1 MVFYKKNKNST
12 FLQELESVLDISGAQ
27 NYVPLYSR
35 FFVLNATNWNS
46 INLENDYELATIQQG
61 DYNTATGT
69 LLNNTTIPI
78 FLKYSPLLDPLKY
91 LNGKY
96 SSYDFTLPS
105 LSPSFPKLAEVNNSA
120 YTDSFFSY
128 LSSQL
133 LTKENFIHGIG
144 FHGSYLGIK
153 RKFKYNIEDEIEQL
167 HNSTFFY
174 ENNNTLFTLNKEL
187 NNGSSS
193 QRNRQKLVLEDE
205 SIPLIFDDL
214 DCSFESKNE
223 SKNENTECIEC
234 PECTHCIEIK
244 DISENIVASGE
255 ESEDKEYDADSKS
268 SDSSSQS
275 SNTETEYTDELESSE
290 EDFDTYGLTA
300 EINQFPVQIIALE
313 KCKDTL
319 DSLLV
324 ECISPEEITSALMQ
338 VIMTLI
344 VYQKKFQFTHND
356 LHTNN
361 IMYVDTDEEYVY
373 YTHNNIHYKVPTFG
387 RIYKIIDFGRAIYTF
402 EGKQFVSDS
411 FHTDGDA
418 ATQYNME
425 PFLDASKPV
434 LEPNYS
440 FDLCRLACSMLDI
453 IPDDTPVYELVEE
466 WCLDDKKR
474 NVLYKKNGEER
485 YPDFKLYKMI
495 ARTVHAHTP
504 EAQLTKPIFKAYV
517 TKKAHPRAI
526 QI

>member
-1 MVFYKKNKNST
+1 M
-12 FLQELESVLDISGAQ
+12 
-27 NYVPLYSR
+27 
-35 FFVLNATNWNS
+35 NATNWNS
-46 INLENDYELATIQQG
+46 INLENDYELSSIQKG
-61 DYNTATGT
+61 EYNTATGIVQNST
-69 LLNNTTIPI
+69 LPI

-96 SSYDFTLPS
+96 SEYNFNLPS
-105 LSPSFPKLAEVNNSA
+105 LTPSFPKLDEINNSA

-128 LSSQL
+128 LSSNL
-133 LTKENFIHGIG
+133 LTKENFVHGLG
-144 FHGSYLGIK
+144 FYGSYLGIK

-174 ENNNTLFTLNKEL
+174 ENNNKLYTLNKEL
-187 NNGSSS
+187 NNSSS
-193 QRNRQKLVLEDE
+193 QKNRQKLILEDE
-205 SIPLIFDDL
+205 VIPICFEDI
-214 DCSFESKNE
+214 DCSL
-223 SKNENTECIEC
+223 
-234 PECTHCIEIK
+234 PIK
-244 DISENIVASGE
+244 DCELDVLEVVEDLNVLTEQTLRSDSE
-255 ESEDKEYDADSKS
+255 S

-275 SNTETEYTDELESSE
+275 SNTGTDYTDELESSDE
-290 EDFDTYGLTA
+290 FDSYGLTA
-300 EINQFPVQIIALE
+300 EINQFPVQVIALE

-319 DSLLV
+319 DSLLI
-324 ECISPEEITSALMQ
+324 ESISPEEITSALLQ

-344 VYQKKFQFTHND
+344 MYQKKFQFTHND

-361 IMYVDTDEEYVY
+361 IMYVETTEEFLY
-373 YTHNNIHYKVPTFG
+373 YTHNNINYKLPTYG

-402 EGKQFVSDS
+402 EGKRFVSDS
-411 FHTDGDA
+411 FHPDGDA
-418 ATQYNME
+418 ATQYNIE
-425 PFLDASKPV
+425 PFLDVSKPL

-466 WCLDDKKR
+466 WCLDDKNR

-504 EAQLTKPIFKAYV
+504 EAQLVKPIFKKYIVSEANPS
-517 TKKAHPRAI
+517 AMNF
-526 QI
+526 

>member
-12 FLQELESVLDISGAQ
+12 LLQEIETVLDVSGAQ
-27 NYVPLYSR
+27 NYIPIYSR
-35 FFVLNATNWNS
+35 FFTLNTTNWNS
-46 INLENDYELATIQQG
+46 INLDNDCELLSISNAEYNKATAILR
-61 DYNTATGT
+61 NNVT
-69 LLNNTTIPI
+69 LPI

-96 SSYDFTLPS
+96 TSYDFTLPS
-105 LSPSFPKLAEVNNSA
+105 LTGNFPKLMEVNNSA

-133 LTKENFIHGIG
+133 LYKNNFIHGIG
-144 FHGSYLGIK
+144 FYGSYLGIK

-174 ENNNTLFTLNKEL
+174 ENNNKLFTLNREITTP
-187 NNGSSS
+187 SS
-193 QRNRQKLVLEDE
+193 QKNRQKLILEDE
-205 SIPLIFDDL
+205 CLPLPIDEIEYSVSPSI
-214 DCSFESKNE
+214 SSA
-223 SKNENTECIEC
+223 
-234 PECTHCIEIK
+234 EIK
-244 DISENIVASGE
+244 ESGIE
-255 ESEDKEYDADSKS
+255 VIEDLSTNSLSLTKSSSSKS
-268 SDSSSQS
+268 DTSSQS
-275 SNTETEYTDELESSE
+275 SNTETEFTEDCSSSEYTDCSM
-290 EDFDTYGLTA
+290 FDLSA
-300 EINQFPVQIIALE
+300 DIHQFPVQIIALE
-313 KCKDTL
+313 RCKDTL
-319 DSLLV
+319 DTLLMDT
-324 ECISPEEITSALMQ
+324 IPAEELTSALFQ

-344 VYQKKFQFTHND
+344 AYQRTYQFTHND

-361 IMYVDTDEEYVY
+361 IMYIETTEPYLY
-373 YTHNNIHYKVPTFG
+373 YTFKGLHYKVPTYG
-387 RIYKIIDFGRAIYTF
+387 RIFKIIDFGRAIYTYD
-402 EGKQFVSDS
+402 GKQFVSDS
-411 FHTDGDA
+411 FHPDGDA

-453 IPDDTPVYELVEE
+453 IPDDTPIYEVVEE

-495 ARTVHAHTP
+495 ARTVHEHIP
-504 EAQLTKPIFKAYV
+504 ELQLKKPVFKQYV
-517 TKKAHPRAI
+517 VSESNDRAM
-526 QI
+526 QIG

>member
-1 MVFYKKNKNST
+1 MVFYKKNKNGIL
-12 FLQELESVLDISGAQ
+12 LQEINSVLDISGAQ

-35 FFVLNATNWNS
+35 FFVLNSTNWNN
-46 INLENDYELATIQQG
+46 INLENDYELTSIQKG
-61 DYNTATGT
+61 DYNTATGI
-69 LLNNTTIPI
+69 LRNNALPI

-96 SSYDFTLPS
+96 STYDFSLPS
-105 LSPSFPKLAEVNNSA
+105 LSPSFPKLDEINNSA

-128 LSSQL
+128 LSSTL
-133 LTKENFIHGIG
+133 LTKENFVHGIG
-144 FHGSYLGIK
+144 FYGSYLGIK
-153 RKFKYNIEDEIEQL
+153 QKFKYIIEDEIEQL

-174 ENNNTLFTLNKEL
+174 ENNNKLFTLNKEL
-187 NNGSSS
+187 NIVASS
-193 QRNRQKLVLEDE
+193 QRNRQKLILEDENIPICIENIECSYPTETCKIDVIEVLEDLTVNTPNIE
-205 SIPLIFDDL
+205 KDD
-214 DCSFESKNE
+214 
-223 SKNENTECIEC
+223 
-234 PECTHCIEIK
+234 
-244 DISENIVASGE
+244 
-255 ESEDKEYDADSKS
+255 

-275 SNTETEYTDELESSE
+275 SNTGTDYTDEMESSE
-290 EDFDTYGLTA
+290 DEFDSYGLTA

-319 DSLLV
+319 DSLLI
-324 ECISPEEITSALMQ
+324 ETITPEEITSALMQ
-338 VIMTLI
+338 IIMTLI

-361 IMYVDTDEEYVY
+361 IMYVETEEEYLY
-373 YTHNNIHYKVPTFG
+373 YTHNNLNYKVPTYG

-402 EGKQFVSDS
+402 EEKRFVSDS
-411 FHTDGDA
+411 FHPDGDA
-418 ATQYNME
+418 ATQYNIE
-425 PFLDASKPV
+425 PFLDVYKPV

-504 EAQLTKPIFKAYV
+504 EAQLAKPIFNKYV
-517 TKKAHPRAI
+517 VSESNLRSM

>member
-1 MVFYKKNKNST
+1 MVFYKKNKNSN

-35 FFVLNATNWNS
+35 FFMLNDTNWNS
-46 INLENDYELATIQQG
+46 INLENDYELAKIHEG
-61 DYNTATGT
+61 NYNTATAT
-69 LLNNTTIPI
+69 LQNNTTLPI

-96 SSYDFTLPS
+96 PSYDFTLPS

-174 ENNNTLFTLNKEL
+174 ENNNKLFTLNKEL

-205 SIPLIFDDL
+205 SIPLIFENL
-214 DCSFESKNE
+214 ECISNTCENTK
-223 SKNENTECIEC
+223 ENTECIEIQDLSANLVASDSDN
-234 PECTHCIEIK
+234 EN
-244 DISENIVASGE
+244 NIVGL
-255 ESEDKEYDADSKS
+255 DSDS

-324 ECISPEEITSALMQ
+324 ECMSPEEITSALMQ

-361 IMYVDTDEEYVY
+361 IMYVDTTEEFLY
-373 YTHNNIHYKVPTFG
+373 YTHNNVFYKVPTFG

-402 EGKQFVSDS
+402 EGKRFVSDS
-411 FHTDGDA
+411 FHPDGDA
-418 ATQYNME
+418 ATQYNIE
-425 PFLDASKPV
+425 PFLDATKSV

-474 NVLYKKNGEER
+474 NILYKKNGEER

-504 EAQLTKPIFKAYV
+504 EAQLSKPIFKAYV
-517 TKKAHPRAI
+517 TKKAHPSAI

>member
-27 NYVPLYSR
+27 NYIPLYSR

-46 INLENDYELATIQQG
+46 INLENDYELASIQQA

-69 LLNNTTIPI
+69 LQNNTTLSI

-96 SSYDFTLPS
+96 STYHFNLPS
-105 LSPSFPKLAEVNNSA
+105 LLPSFPKLEEVNNSA

-174 ENNNTLFTLNKEL
+174 ENNNKLFTLNKEI
-187 NNGSSS
+187 NNESSS

-205 SIPLIFDDL
+205 SIPIMVEDVECFLTEKKQ
-214 DCSFESKNE
+214 CSEQ
-223 SKNENTECIEC
+223 
-234 PECTHCIEIK
+234 CTCELE
-244 DISENIVASGE
+244 DVQLVVSELE
-255 ESEDKEYDADSKS
+255 TEDKAVISDEG

-275 SNTETEYTDELESSE
+275 SNTETVYTDELESSDD
-290 EDFDTYGLTA
+290 DFDSYGLIA

-319 DSLLV
+319 DSLLI

-338 VIMTLI
+338 IIMTLLM
-344 VYQKKFQFTHND
+344 YQKKFQFTHND

-361 IMYVDTDEEYVY
+361 IMYVETSEEFLY
-373 YTHNNIHYKVPTFG
+373 YTHNNVNYKVPTYG

-402 EGKQFVSDS
+402 EGKRFVSDS
-411 FHTDGDA
+411 FHPDGDA
-418 ATQYNME
+418 ATQYNIE
-425 PFLDASKPV
+425 PFLDETKPV

-474 NVLYKKNGEER
+474 NILYKKNGEER

-517 TKKAHPRAI
+517 TKKAHPAAM

>member
-1 MVFYKKNKNST
+1 
-12 FLQELESVLDISGAQ
+12 
-27 NYVPLYSR
+27 
-35 FFVLNATNWNS
+35 
-46 INLENDYELATIQQG
+46 
-61 DYNTATGT
+61 
-69 LLNNTTIPI
+69 
-78 FLKYSPLLDPLKY
+78 
-91 LNGKY
+91 
-96 SSYDFTLPS
+96 
-105 LSPSFPKLAEVNNSA
+105 
-120 YTDSFFSY
+120 
-128 LSSQL
+128 
-133 LTKENFIHGIG
+133 
-144 FHGSYLGIK
+144 LGIK
-153 RKFKYNIEDEIEQL
+153 RKFKYNIEDEIEHL

-174 ENNNTLFTLNKEL
+174 ENNNKLFTLNKEL
-187 NNGSSS
+187 NNDSSS

-205 SIPLIFDDL
+205 SIPLVFEDL
-214 DCSFESKNE
+214 DCSITIEHKSE
-223 SKNENTECIEC
+223 ITECIE
-234 PECTHCIEIK
+234 IQ
-244 DISENIVASGE
+244 DLSANLIVA
-255 ESEDKEYDADSKS
+255 ESDTEDNVVGLDSDS

-275 SNTETEYTDELESSE
+275 SNTETVYTDDLESTE

-324 ECISPEEITSALMQ
+324 ECMSAEEITSALMQ
-338 VIMTLI
+338 IIMTLI

-361 IMYVDTDEEYVY
+361 IMYVDTSEEYLY
-373 YTHNNIHYKVPTFG
+373 YTHNNVHYKVPTYG

-402 EGKQFVSDS
+402 EGKRFVSDS
-411 FHTDGDA
+411 FHPDGDA
-418 ATQYNME
+418 ATQYNIE
-425 PFLDASKPV
+425 PFLDESKPV

-517 TKKAHPRAI
+517 TKKANPNAI

>member
-1 MVFYKKNKNST
+1 MVFYKKNKNNT

-27 NYVPLYSR
+27 NYIPIYSR

-46 INLENDYELATIQQG
+46 INLENDYELTQIQQG

-69 LLNNTTIPI
+69 LVNNTTIPI

-96 SSYDFTLPS
+96 SFYDFSLPS

-167 HNSTFFY
+167 HTSTFFY
-174 ENNNTLFTLNKEL
+174 ENNNKLFTLNKEL

-193 QRNRQKLVLEDE
+193 HRNQQKLVLEDE
-205 SIPLIFDDL
+205 SIPLIFENL
-214 DCSFESKNE
+214 DCSFVNE
-223 SKNENTECIEC
+223 NTNENTECIEIQDLSANMLDSD
-234 PECTHCIEIK
+234 TDK
-244 DISENIVASGE
+244 AGFDSE
-255 ESEDKEYDADSKS
+255 S

-275 SNTETEYTDELESSE
+275 SNTETAYTDDLESS

-324 ECISPEEITSALMQ
+324 ESISPEEITSALMQ

-361 IMYVDTDEEYVY
+361 IMYIDTPDEYVY
-373 YTHNNIHYKVPTFG
+373 YTHNNVHYKVPTFG

-402 EGKQFVSDS
+402 EGKRFVSDS
-411 FHTDGDA
+411 FHPDGDA
-418 ATQYNME
+418 ATQYNIE
-425 PFLDASKPV
+425 PFLDTSKPV

-504 EAQLTKPIFKAYV
+504 EAQLLKPIFKAYI
-517 TKKAHPRAI
+517 TKKAHPAAI

>member
-1 MVFYKKNKNST
+1 MVFYKKNKNGI

-46 INLENDYELATIQQG
+46 INLENEYELTSIQQG
-61 DYNTATGT
+61 DYNIALGT
-69 LLNNTTIPI
+69 LRNNSTLPI

-96 SSYDFTLPS
+96 SNYNFSLPS
-105 LSPSFPKLAEVNNSA
+105 LTPCFPKLDEVNNSA

-128 LSSQL
+128 LSSNL

-144 FHGSYLGIK
+144 FYGSFLGIK

-174 ENNNTLFTLNKEL
+174 ENNNKLYTLNKEL
-187 NNGSSS
+187 NNTSSS

-205 SIPLIFDDL
+205 NIPICFEDIVCSIPEKECEPVTVLEVVDL
-214 DCSFESKNE
+214 SLDES
-223 SKNENTECIEC
+223 T
-234 PECTHCIEIK
+234 
-244 DISENIVASGE
+244 V
-255 ESEDKEYDADSKS
+255 DKVDNDSDS

-275 SNTETEYTDELESSE
+275 SNTETVYTDELESSDD
-290 EDFDTYGLTA
+290 DFDSYGLMA

-319 DSLLV
+319 DSLLI
-324 ECISPEEITSALMQ
+324 ECMPPEEITAALLQ

-361 IMYVDTDEEYVY
+361 IMYVETNEEYVY
-373 YTHNNIHYKVPTFG
+373 YTHNNVHYKVPTYG

-402 EGKQFVSDS
+402 EGKRFVSDS

-418 ATQYNME
+418 ATQYNIE
-425 PFLDASKPV
+425 PFLDISKPV

-504 EAQLTKPIFKAYV
+504 ESQLIKPIFKKYV
-517 TKKAHPRAI
+517 VSEANPRAM

>member
-12 FLQELESVLDISGAQ
+12 FLQELETVLDISGAQ

-35 FFVLNATNWNS
+35 FFVLNASNWNN
-46 INLENDYELATIQQG
+46 INLENDYELTSIQQAN
-61 DYNTATGT
+61 YNIASGT
-69 LLNNTTIPI
+69 LQNNTTLPI

-96 SSYDFTLPS
+96 PSYNFNLPS
-105 LSPSFPKLAEVNNSA
+105 LSPSFPKLSEVNNSA

-128 LSSQL
+128 LSSNL

-144 FHGSYLGIK
+144 FYGSYLGIK

-174 ENNNTLFTLNKEL
+174 ENNNKLFTLNKEL
-187 NNGSSS
+187 NNASSS
-193 QRNRQKLVLEDE
+193 QRNREKLVLEDE
-205 SIPLIFDDL
+205 SIPLLFENL
-214 DCSFESKNE
+214 ECSFEK
-223 SKNENTECIEC
+223 ENTIENTDCIEVDNIILVA
-234 PECTHCIEIK
+234 ESDTE
-244 DISENIVASGE
+244 ENAVGS
-255 ESEDKEYDADSKS
+255 DS

-275 SNTETEYTDELESSE
+275 SNTETEYTEDLESSD
-290 EDFDTYGLTA
+290 DFDSYGLIA
-300 EINQFPVQIIALE
+300 EITQFPVQVIALE

-319 DSLLV
+319 DSLLI
-324 ECISPEEITSALMQ
+324 ECISPEEITSALIQ
-338 VIMTLI
+338 IIMTLI
-344 VYQKKFQFTHND
+344 VYQTKFQFTHND

-361 IMYVDTDEEYVY
+361 IMYIETSEEYLY
-373 YTHNNIHYKVPTFG
+373 YTHNQVHYKVPTFG

-402 EGKQFVSDS
+402 EGKRFVSDS
-411 FHTDGDA
+411 FHPDGDA
-418 ATQYNME
+418 ATQYNIE
-425 PFLDASKPV
+425 PFLDATKPV

-453 IPDDTPVYELVEE
+453 IPDDTLVYELVEE

-504 EAQLTKPIFKAYV
+504 EAQLSKPIFKTYV
-517 TKKAHPRAI
+517 TKKSHPSAI

>member
-1 MVFYKKNKNST
+1 MVFYKKNKNNT
-12 FLQELESVLDISGAQ
+12 LLQELEEVLDISGAQ
-27 NYVPLYSR
+27 NYIPLYSR
-35 FFVLNATNWNS
+35 FFVMNATNWNS
-46 INLENDYELATIQQG
+46 INLENDYELSGIQKG
-61 DYNTATGT
+61 EYNTATGT
-69 LLNNTTIPI
+69 IQPNRTLPI

-96 SSYDFTLPS
+96 SNYNFSLPS
-105 LSPSFPKLAEVNNSA
+105 LTPSFPKLDEINNSA

-128 LSSQL
+128 LSSNL
-133 LTKENFIHGIG
+133 LTKENFVHGIG
-144 FHGSYLGIK
+144 FYGSYLGIK

-174 ENNNTLFTLNKEL
+174 ENNNKLYTLNKEL
-187 NNGSSS
+187 NNTSSS
-193 QRNRQKLVLEDE
+193 QKNRQKLVLEDE
-205 SIPLIFDDL
+205 TIPICFEDIV
-214 DCSFESKNE
+214 CSFPEKECKPDVLEVIEDLNVVNE
-223 SKNENTECIEC
+223 LNLEQTVRS
-234 PECTHCIEIK
+234 
-244 DISENIVASGE
+244 DSE
-255 ESEDKEYDADSKS
+255 S

-275 SNTETEYTDELESSE
+275 SNTGTDYTDELDSSDE
-290 EDFDTYGLTA
+290 FDSCYGLTA
-300 EINQFPVQIIALE
+300 EINQFPVQVIALE
-313 KCKDTL
+313 KCNDTL
-319 DSLLV
+319 DSLLIDS
-324 ECISPEEITSALMQ
+324 ISPEEITSALMQ

-344 VYQKKFQFTHND
+344 VYQKNFQFTHND

-361 IMYVDTDEEYVY
+361 IMYVETNEEFLY
-373 YTHNNIHYKVPTFG
+373 YTHNNVNYKVPTYG

-402 EGKQFVSDS
+402 EGKRFVSDS
-411 FHTDGDA
+411 FHPDGDA
-418 ATQYNME
+418 ATQYNIE

-504 EAQLTKPIFKAYV
+504 EAQLVKPIFNKYIV
-517 TKKAHPRAI
+517 LQSNPGAI
-526 QI
+526 KI

>member
-1 MVFYKKNKNST
+1 
-12 FLQELESVLDISGAQ
+12 
-27 NYVPLYSR
+27 
-35 FFVLNATNWNS
+35 
-46 INLENDYELATIQQG
+46 
-61 DYNTATGT
+61 
-69 LLNNTTIPI
+69 
-78 FLKYSPLLDPLKY
+78 LDPLKY

-96 SSYDFTLPS
+96 STYNFNLPS
-105 LSPSFPKLAEVNNSA
+105 LSPSFPKLEEVNNSA

-133 LTKENFIHGIG
+133 LTKENFVHGIG

-174 ENNNTLFTLNKEL
+174 ENNNKLFTLNKEI
-187 NNGSSS
+187 NNDSSS

-205 SIPLIFDDL
+205 SIPLVFENVE
-214 DCSFESKNE
+214 CSFV
-223 SKNENTECIEC
+223 TEKKEC
-234 PECTHCIEIK
+234 SDQCTCELEHINLVVAELDTEDK
-244 DISENIVASGE
+244 ADISDEG
-255 ESEDKEYDADSKS
+255 

-275 SNTETEYTDELESSE
+275 SNTETDYTDDLESSDD
-290 EDFDTYGLTA
+290 DFDSYGLIA

-319 DSLLV
+319 DSLLI

-344 VYQKKFQFTHND
+344 MYQKKFQFTHND

-361 IMYVDTDEEYVY
+361 IMYVDTTEEFVY
-373 YTHNNIHYKVPTFG
+373 YTYNNVHYKVPTFG

-402 EGKQFVSDS
+402 EGKRFVSDS
-411 FHTDGDA
+411 FHPDGDA

-425 PFLDASKPV
+425 PFMDVTKPV

-474 NVLYKKNGEER
+474 NILYKKNGEER

-504 EAQLTKPIFKAYV
+504 EAQLAKPIFKAYV
-517 TKKAHPRAI
+517 TKKAHPSAI

>member
-1 MVFYKKNKNST
+1 MVFYKKNKNSI
-12 FLQELESVLDISGAQ
+12 LLEELNSVLEISGAQ
-27 NYVPLYSR
+27 NYIPLYSR
-35 FFVLNATNWNS
+35 FFVLNSTNWNN
-46 INLENDYELATIQQG
+46 INLENDYELSSIQKD
-61 DYNTATGT
+61 DYNTATGI
-69 LLNNTTIPI
+69 LKNNTTLPI

-96 SSYDFTLPS
+96 SDYDFSLPS
-105 LSPSFPKLAEVNNSA
+105 LTPSFPKLAEVNNSA

-133 LTKENFIHGIG
+133 LTKDNFVHGIG
-144 FHGSYLGIK
+144 FYGSYLGIK
-153 RKFKYNIEDEIEQL
+153 HKFRYNIEDEIEQL

-174 ENNNTLFTLNKEL
+174 ENNNKLYTLNKEL
-187 NNGSSS
+187 NNGVSS
-193 QRNRQKLVLEDE
+193 QRNREKLVLEDE
-205 SIPLIFDDL
+205 TIPICIEDIE
-214 DCSFESKNE
+214 CSFSIKEMGEPIVEVIEDLSANE
-223 SKNENTECIEC
+223 I
-234 PECTHCIEIK
+234 H
-244 DISENIVASGE
+244 
-255 ESEDKEYDADSKS
+255 DSIDHVVD
-268 SDSSSQS
+268 SDSESSNSSQS
-275 SNTETEYTDELESSE
+275 SNTETVYTDELESSDDE
-290 EDFDTYGLTA
+290 FDSYGLTA

-319 DSLLV
+319 DSLLI
-324 ECISPEEITSALMQ
+324 ETMTPEEITSALMQ
-338 VIMTLI
+338 VILTLL

-361 IMYVDTDEEYVY
+361 IMYIETEEEYLY
-373 YTHNNIHYKVPTFG
+373 YTYNNIHYQVPTYG

-402 EGKQFVSDS
+402 EGKRFVSDS
-411 FHTDGDA
+411 FHSDGDA
-418 ATQYNME
+418 STQYNID
-425 PFLDASKPV
+425 PFLDVLKPV

-504 EAQLTKPIFKAYV
+504 EAQLTKPIFNKYIVSEAN
-517 TKKAHPRAI
+517 PRAM

>member
-1 MVFYKKNKNST
+1 MVFYKKNKNNT
-12 FLQELESVLDISGAQ
+12 LLQELESVLDISGAQ
-27 NYVPLYSR
+27 NYIPLYSR

-46 INLENDYELATIQQG
+46 INLENDYELTCIQQG
-61 DYNTATGT
+61 NYNTATGT
-69 LLNNTTIPI
+69 IQNTTIPI

-96 SSYDFTLPS
+96 SSYDFSLPS

-174 ENNNTLFTLNKEL
+174 ENNNKLFTLNKEL

-193 QRNRQKLVLEDE
+193 QRNQQKLVLEDE
-205 SIPLIFDDL
+205 SIPLIFEDL
-214 DCSFESKNE
+214 DCSFVNE
-223 SKNENTECIEC
+223 IENTTENTECIEIQDLSSNMLDDT
-234 PECTHCIEIK
+234 EK
-244 DISENIVASGE
+244 SGSDSE
-255 ESEDKEYDADSKS
+255 S

-275 SNTETEYTDELESSE
+275 SNTETVYTDELESSE

-300 EINQFPVQIIALE
+300 EINQFPVQVIALE

-361 IMYVDTDEEYVY
+361 IMYVDTPDEYVY
-373 YTHNNIHYKVPTFG
+373 YTHNNVHYKVPTYG

-402 EGKQFVSDS
+402 EGKRFVSDS
-411 FHTDGDA
+411 FHPDGDA

-425 PFLDASKPV
+425 PFLDATKPV

-504 EAQLTKPIFKAYV
+504 EAQLTKPIFKAYI
-517 TKKAHPRAI
+517 TKKTHPGAI

>member
-1 MVFYKKNKNST
+1 
-12 FLQELESVLDISGAQ
+12 
-27 NYVPLYSR
+27 
-35 FFVLNATNWNS
+35 
-46 INLENDYELATIQQG
+46 
-61 DYNTATGT
+61 
-69 LLNNTTIPI
+69 
-78 FLKYSPLLDPLKY
+78 LLDPLKY

-96 SSYDFTLPS
+96 SNYNFSLPS
-105 LSPSFPKLAEVNNSA
+105 LTPSFPKLDEVNNSA

-128 LSSQL
+128 LSSNL
-133 LTKENFIHGIG
+133 LTKENFVHGIG
-144 FHGSYLGIK
+144 FYGSYLGIK

-174 ENNNTLFTLNKEL
+174 ENNNKLFTLNKEL
-187 NNGSSS
+187 NNTSSS

-205 SIPLIFDDL
+205 IIPILFEDINCFAPIKECEIDVLEIVEDL
-214 DCSFESKNE
+214 SANV
-223 SKNENTECIEC
+223 IELNV
-234 PECTHCIEIK
+234 ETRS
-244 DISENIVASGE
+244 DSE
-255 ESEDKEYDADSKS
+255 S

-275 SNTETEYTDELESSE
+275 SNTGTDYTDELESSDDE
-290 EDFDTYGLTA
+290 FDSYGLTA
-300 EINQFPVQIIALE
+300 EINKFPVQVIALE

-319 DSLLV
+319 DSLLI
-324 ECISPEEITSALMQ
+324 ESMSPEEITSALMQ

-361 IMYVDTDEEYVY
+361 IMYVETTEEFLY
-373 YTHNNIHYKVPTFG
+373 YTHNNINYKLPTYG

-402 EGKQFVSDS
+402 EGKRFVSDS
-411 FHTDGDA
+411 FHLDGDA
-418 ATQYNME
+418 ATQYNIE
-425 PFLDASKPV
+425 PFLDVSKQI

-495 ARTVHAHTP
+495 ARTVHAHVP
-504 EAQLTKPIFKAYV
+504 EAQLSKPIFKKFV
-517 TKKAHPRAI
+517 VSETNLRAMYI
-526 QI
+526 

>member
-1 MVFYKKNKNST
+1 MVFYKKNKNSN
-12 FLQELESVLDISGAQ
+12 FLQELESVLDISGVQ
-27 NYVPLYSR
+27 NYIPIYSR
-35 FFVLNATNWNS
+35 FFALNDTNWNS
-46 INLENDYELATIQQG
+46 INLENDHEIAHIQQG
-61 DYNTATGT
+61 DYNTATVT
-69 LLNNTTIPI
+69 LQNTSTIPI

-96 SSYDFTLPS
+96 SSYDFSLPS

-174 ENNNTLFTLNKEL
+174 ENNNKLFTLNKEL
-187 NNGSSS
+187 NNRSSS
-193 QRNRQKLVLEDE
+193 QRNRQKLILEDE
-205 SIPLIFDDL
+205 SIPFLFEDL
-214 DCSFESKNE
+214 ECSNEITSKNVDE
-223 SKNENTECIEC
+223 I
-234 PECTHCIEIK
+234 THEITDCIEIQ
-244 DISENIVASGE
+244 DLSANMIVE
-255 ESEDKEYDADSKS
+255 TDTEDKTVGIDSDS

-338 VIMTLI
+338 IIMTLI
-344 VYQKKFQFTHND
+344 MYQKKFQFTHND

-361 IMYVDTDEEYVY
+361 IMYVDTPEEFVY
-373 YTHNNIHYKVPTFG
+373 YTHNNVHYKVPTYG

-411 FHTDGDA
+411 FHPDGDA
-418 ATQYNME
+418 ATQYNIE
-425 PFLDASKPV
+425 PFLDATKPV

-504 EAQLTKPIFKAYV
+504 EAQLVKPIFKTYV
-517 TKKAHPRAI
+517 TKKAHPSAI

>member
-12 FLQELESVLDISGAQ
+12 LLQELETVLDISGAQ
-27 NYVPLYSR
+27 NYIPIYSR
-35 FFVLNATNWNS
+35 FFVLKATNWNS
-46 INLENDYELATIQQG
+46 INLENDYEITHIENA
-61 DYNTATGT
+61 DYNKATGT
-69 LLNNTTIPI
+69 IQKNNSPI

-96 SSYDFTLPS
+96 PTYDFSLPS
-105 LSPSFPKLAEVNNSA
+105 LTNSFPKLAEVNNAA
-120 YTDSFFSY
+120 YIDSFFSY

-133 LTKENFIHGIG
+133 LYKENFIHGIG

-174 ENNNTLFTLNKEL
+174 ENNNKLFTLNKEL
-187 NNGSSS
+187 NTSSS
-193 QRNRQKLVLEDE
+193 QKNRQKLVMEDE
-205 SIPLIFDDL
+205 IIPLIVDDF
-214 DCSFESKNE
+214 DCSLFTKESNPITELEVIEDLSSNE
-223 SKNENTECIEC
+223 LLFSHSKEL
-234 PECTHCIEIK
+234 
-244 DISENIVASGE
+244 
-255 ESEDKEYDADSKS
+255 DSDS

-275 SNTETEYTDELESSE
+275 SNTETDYTEELSSSNDE
-290 EDFDTYGLTA
+290 FDMYDLVA
-300 EINQFPVQIIALE
+300 EIHEFPVQVIVLE

-319 DSLLV
+319 DSLLI
-324 ECISPEEITSALMQ
+324 ECIPPEEIASALLQ

-344 VYQKKFQFTHND
+344 VYQKNFQFTHND

-361 IMYVDTDEEYVY
+361 IMYVTTEQEYIY
-373 YTHNNIHYKVPTFG
+373 YTYNNIHYQVPTYG
-387 RIYKIIDFGRAIYTF
+387 RIFKIIDFGRAIYTF
-402 EGKQFVSDS
+402 DEKRFVSDS
-411 FHTDGDA
+411 FHPDGDA
-418 ATQYNME
+418 ATQYNIE
-425 PFLDASKPV
+425 PFLDPTKPG

-504 EAQLTKPIFKAYV
+504 EAQLSKPIFKPYIV
-517 TKKAHPRAI
+517 KESNPTSI

>member
-27 NYVPLYSR
+27 NYIPLYSR
-35 FFVLNATNWNS
+35 FFVLNNNNWNS
-46 INLENDYELATIQQG
+46 INLENDYELSHIQQG

-96 SSYDFTLPS
+96 SSYDFSLPS

-133 LTKENFIHGIG
+133 LTKENFIHGIR

-174 ENNNTLFTLNKEL
+174 ENNNKLFTLNKEL
-187 NNGSSS
+187 NNTSSS

-205 SIPLIFDDL
+205 SISLQFEDL
-214 DCSFESKNE
+214 EYGNACELEIANE
-223 SKNENTECIEC
+223 FSECIE
-234 PECTHCIEIK
+234 IEDISANLMAIEK
-244 DISENIVASGE
+244 DI
-255 ESEDKEYDADSKS
+255 EDKGSESDS
-268 SDSSSQS
+268 SDSSSQT
-275 SNTETEYTDELESSE
+275 SNTETVYTDELESSDE
-290 EDFDTYGLTA
+290 FDSYGLTA
-300 EINQFPVQIIALE
+300 EINQFPVQVIALE

-338 VIMTLI
+338 VIMSLI
-344 VYQKKFQFTHND
+344 MYQKKFQFTHND

-361 IMYVDTDEEYVY
+361 IMYVDTSEEFLY
-373 YTHNNIHYKVPTFG
+373 YTHNDVNYKVPTFG

-411 FHTDGDA
+411 FHPDGDA

-425 PFLDASKPV
+425 PFLDTTKPV

-474 NVLYKKNGEER
+474 NILYKKNGEER

-504 EAQLTKPIFKAYV
+504 EAQLSKPIFKAYV
-517 TKKAHPRAI
+517 TKKAHPSAI
-526 QI
+526 HI